1 MTGSPAA
8 EDILADF
15 IAAPPAL
22 PEVVRAAGRR
32 SLLNIVGTAIG
43 GSGETAIDLQVELL
57 AASGA
62 GPASLIGRRERS
74 DMLSAAFINAASA
87 NIFDFDDTH
96 IPTVVHPSAPV
107 APALLA
113 LAEARRA
120 EGKPVSGKALLEA
133 FILGVEVTC
142 RLGKAAGAT
151 HYSRGWHITS
161 TSGVFGAALACGR
174 LLRLPHKALVDALGN
189 ALAQCSGSVET
200 LGTMAK
206 SLSVGQA
213 ARGGLMAALL
223 AGRGYNGP
231 AHPLEGAHGLFAL
244 YCDDPQPS
252 ELTDGLGENWEILNN
267 TFKPYPC
274 GVVLNPVIEACL
286 ALHADGGFDPGE
298 IVAVELTGHPLL
310 RRRTDRPGVTS
321 GRLAQVSAQ
330 HAVAA
335 GLLRGK
341 ADLDSFSD
349 AWVGDPELRGFGEK
363 LRFTDDPSFALE
375 SARLTLKL
383 AGGRE
388 IMRTVDAAKGGLAR
402 PMSDADLAG
411 KLAAQTA
418 WRKLDLPVENLIG
431 AIQDIDSAADGT
443 AFMALTRPRQRQST
457 STGEQP

>member
-1 MTGSPAA
+1 MTGSLAA

-15 IAAPPAL
+15 VSAPPVL
-22 PEVVRAAGRR
+22 PEDVRAAGRR

-43 GSGETAIDLQVELL
+43 GSGETAIDRLAGLL
-57 AASGA
+57 AASGT
-62 GPASLIGRRERS
+62 GPSNLIGRRERT

-96 IPTVVHPSAPV
+96 IPTVIHPSAPV

-113 LAEARRA
+113 LAEARSA
-120 EGKPVSGKALLEA
+120 DGNPVSGMALLDA
-133 FILGVEVTC
+133 FILGVEITC
-142 RLGKAAGAT
+142 RLGRAAGAT

-161 TSGVFGAALACGR
+161 TAGVFGAALACGR
-174 LLRLPHKALVDALGN
+174 LLGLPRKALVDALGN
-189 ALAQCSGSVET
+189 ALAQCAGSVET

-223 AGRGYNGP
+223 AERGFSGP
-231 AHPLEGAHGLFAL
+231 SHPLAGAHGFFAL
-244 YCDDPQPS
+244 YCDEPQPS

-298 IVAVELTGHPLL
+298 IVEVELTGHPLL

-349 AWVGDPELRGFGEK
+349 EWVGDPELRAFGAK

-375 SARLTLKL
+375 AARLTLRL

-388 IMRTVDAAKGGLAR
+388 IVRTVDAAKGGLAR
-402 PMSDADLAG
+402 PMSDAELAE
-411 KLAAQTA
+411 KLAAQVA
-418 WRKLDLPVENLIG
+418 WRKLDLPVRQLVR
-431 AIQDIDSAADGT
+431 AICDMDDARDGT
-443 AFMALTRPRQRQST
+443 AFLALTRPQK
-457 STGEQP
+457 

>member
-1 MTGSPAA
+1 MTASPAA

-15 IAAPPAL
+15 VAAPPVL
-22 PEVVRAAGRR
+22 PEIVRAAGRR
-32 SLLNIVGTAIG
+32 SLLNIVGTTIG
-43 GSGETAIDLQVELL
+43 GSGETAIDLQAELL
-57 AASGA
+57 AASGD
-62 GPASLIGRRERS
+62 GPSGLIGRGERT

-113 LAEARRA
+113 LAEALRA
-120 EGKPVSGKALLEA
+120 DGNPVSGTALLEA
-133 FILGVEVTC
+133 FVLGVEITC

-161 TSGVFGAALACGR
+161 TCGAFGAALACGQ
-174 LLRLPHKALVDALGN
+174 LLGLSNRVQVDALGN
-189 ALAQCSGSVET
+189 ALAQCAGSVET

-223 AGRGYNGP
+223 AERGFNGP
-231 AHPLEGAHGLFAL
+231 SHPLTGAHGFFAL
-244 YCDDPQPS
+244 HCDDPQPS

-286 ALHADGGFDPGE
+286 ALHADGGFDFGD

-310 RRRTDRPGVTS
+310 RRRTDRPSVTS

-349 AWVGDPELRGFGEK
+349 AWVADPELRAFGAK

-375 SARLTLKL
+375 AARLTVRL
-383 AGGRE
+383 ANGRE
-388 IMRTVDAAKGGLAR
+388 IVRTVDAAKGGLAR
-402 PMSDADLAG
+402 PMSDVDLAD
-411 KLAAQTA
+411 KLAAQVA
-418 WRKLDLPVENLIG
+418 WRKLDLPVQKLVE
-431 AIQDIDSAADGT
+431 AIHDIDAAQDGA
-443 AFMALTRPRQRQST
+443 AFLELTRPRPST
-457 STGEQP
+457 STGEKP